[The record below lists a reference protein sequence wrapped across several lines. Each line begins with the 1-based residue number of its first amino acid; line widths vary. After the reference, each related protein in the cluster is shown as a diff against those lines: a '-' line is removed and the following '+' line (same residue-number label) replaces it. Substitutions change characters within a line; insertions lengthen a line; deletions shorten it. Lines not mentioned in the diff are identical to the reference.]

1 MYLTIINGPN
11 LNLLGRRN
19 PSLYGSKT
27 FDETLAEIRA
37 DFEDCTIE
45 YVQSNS
51 EGEII
56 DAIHRFGFDSQCGG
70 IVLNPGAYAHYS
82 EAIADAVEAVPTNVI
97 EVHISNIFAR
107 EDFRRRSVTARAAK
121 ALISGCG
128 RDGYAIALLHLMRL
142 HNQTPSK

>member
-19 PSLYGSKT
+19 PSLYGSKA

-51 EGEII
+51 E
-56 DAIHRFGFDSQCGG
+56 
-70 IVLNPGAYAHYS
+70 
-82 EAIADAVEAVPTNVI
+82 
-97 EVHISNIFAR
+97 AR
-107 EDFRRRSVTARAAK
+107 
-121 ALISGCG
+121 
-128 RDGYAIALLHLMRL
+128 
-142 HNQTPSK
+142 